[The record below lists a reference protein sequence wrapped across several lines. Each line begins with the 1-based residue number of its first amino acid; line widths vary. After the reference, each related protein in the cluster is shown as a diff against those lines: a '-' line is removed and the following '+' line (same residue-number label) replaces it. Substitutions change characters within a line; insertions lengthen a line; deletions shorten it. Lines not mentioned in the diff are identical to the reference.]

1 MNNNTGQSSHGHT
14 RRMRWAAVRRPRGE
28 VCGQFGGPWKALEVA
43 AGTAAQR
50 DLKFWLQGHRED
62 CCNKLSETGG
72 AGLGGQCGEESET
85 QGGHTHTTESD
96 VLLG

>member
-1 MNNNTGQSSHGHT
+1 MEKSVVSLVARGRHLRWQLGQQH
-14 RRMRWAAVRRPRGE
+14 RGT
-28 VCGQFGGPWKALEVA
+28 W
-43 AGTAAQR
+43 
-50 DLKFWLQGHRED
+50 KFWLQGHRED

-72 AGLGGQCGEESET
+72 PGLGGQCGEGSET

>member
-1 MNNNTGQSSHGHT
+1 M
-14 RRMRWAAVRRPRGE
+14 
-28 VCGQFGGPWKALEVA
+28 A

-50 DLKFWLQGHRED
+50 DLKFWLQGHGED

-72 AGLGGQCGEESET
+72 PGLGGQCGEGSET